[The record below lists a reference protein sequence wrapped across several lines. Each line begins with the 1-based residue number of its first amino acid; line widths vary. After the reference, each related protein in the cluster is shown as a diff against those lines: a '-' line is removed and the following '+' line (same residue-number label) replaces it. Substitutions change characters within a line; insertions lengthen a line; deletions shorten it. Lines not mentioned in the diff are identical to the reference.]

1 MSKATNSAPK
11 GAKAPKTAKVKA
23 VRDPNV
29 SFADFLALRATARGG
44 VKINSAGVAN
54 RLTKNGLVQITE
66 KAETV
71 LARETKSAIFY
82 KKVVKRNASLTP
94 SGQRLLE
101 KLNASL

>member
-1 MSKATNSAPK
+1 MKATKNTKAVK
-11 GAKAPKTAKVKA
+11 ATKAPK
-23 VRDPNV
+23 VRDVSV
-29 SFADFLALRATARGG
+29 SFAEFVALRELARGVTD
-44 VKINSAGVAN
+44 VKLAP
-54 RLTKNGLVQITE
+54 RLARKNLVEVTE
-66 KAETV
+66 TSETV

>member
-1 MSKATNSAPK
+1 MKATKNTKAK
-11 GAKAPKTAKVKA
+11 ATKAPKA
-23 VRDPNV
+23 RDISV
-29 SFADFLALRATARGG
+29 SFAEFVALRELARGVTD
-44 VKINSAGVAN
+44 VKLAS
-54 RLTKNGLVQITE
+54 RLAKKNLVEVTE
-66 KAETV
+66 TSETV